1 MTLYNMLLWKHTQ
14 SHDRCRL
21 VFPLRTWLYGN
32 SKSDDLTFSFVSAY
46 FFSVLQTCC
55 ENSSVTIQATV
66 VFFVQ

>member
-1 MTLYNMLLWKHTQ
+1 MFVELMRLYKHTVLWKHVQ

-46 FFSVLQTCC
+46 FFSVLQTCA
-55 ENSSVTIQATV
+55 VKIQV
-66 VFFVQ
+66 R